1 MRSGQQNRV
10 CFSHEVN
17 GWLDDPFLRF
27 RSKSGERFPNSSL
40 LTRVYINFNP
50 QAEKRGAMQNLRSL
64 SSFFINFFALFRRES
79 LDIPGDLLYNI

>member
-1 MRSGQQNRV
+1 MVSSQQNRASYA
-10 CFSHEVN
+10 CEGN
-17 GWLDDPFLRF
+17 GGLNDPFLRF